1 MKKYSEKQIENYLIK
16 EIRVKLKGTAF
27 KFTSPG
33 RRAVPDRLCV
43 VPGYC
48 FFVECKATDKY
59 LTDAQARERDRL
71 EDLDQYVYDVN
82 SKPQIDQIISFWEN
96 KLIWGD

>member
-1 MKKYSEKQIENYLIK
+1 MHEK
-16 EIRVKLKGTAF
+16 EIEKYLCKQVKEKLNGVAY

-43 VPGYC
+43 VKGHC

-59 LTDAQARERDRL
+59 LTDAQEREAYRL
-71 EDLDQYVYDVN
+71 NALDQWVYMVN
-82 SKPQIDQIISFWEN
+82 SKSKVNVLIRAWELRL
-96 KLIWGD
+96 KEERGL